1 MHTGIGNGE
10 THCVMMLPN
19 PEAHNQYFVVDPT
32 RMQYGE
38 AGRGQYGE
46 NYVMCTLQDYLGSM
60 SRICDQALLIGR
72 SSHMTVEGTIN
83 GPKMAACAQ
92 KAWNRWQN
100 RESAPWCSFSGE
112 PVTVSNIVG
121 CSRCMTLLTY
131 KVVYCCKE
139 QREADR
145 ELHKF
150 NCS

>member
-1 MHTGIGNGE
+1 MHTGIGNEE
-10 THCVMMLPN
+10 THCVMMFPN
-19 PEAHNQYFVVDPT
+19 AEAHNPYPT

-46 NYVMCTLQDYLGSM
+46 NYVMCTLRDYLGSM
-60 SRICDQALLIGR
+60 TRICDENLEIGQA
-72 SSHMTVEGTIN
+72 SQASDMVVEGEIH

-100 RESAPWCSFSGE
+100 RESAPWCSFCGK

-121 CSRCMTLLTY
+121 CSRCMALLTY

-139 QREADR
+139 HREADR

-150 NCS
+150 NFF